1 MLTFEDNA
9 DRIGHTGYYLPKKK
23 LKAATLMLM
32 VGTLLTNQYKNDIR
46 TYENNRKIVTGQ
58 IDDYTTSYLLDYP
71 YLKEN

>member
-1 MLTFEDNA
+1 
-9 DRIGHTGYYLPKKK
+9 
-23 LKAATLMLM
+23 MLM